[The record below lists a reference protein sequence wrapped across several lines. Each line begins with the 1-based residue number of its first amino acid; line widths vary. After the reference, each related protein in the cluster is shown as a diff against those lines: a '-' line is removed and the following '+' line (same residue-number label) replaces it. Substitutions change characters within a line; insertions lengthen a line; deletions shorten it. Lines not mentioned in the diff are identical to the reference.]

1 MCGIAGILNY
11 TRQRLKIDETDLVRM
26 AKSISHRGPDG
37 SGVWTDQKKIAGL
50 AHTRLSIIDLSPL
63 GAQPMHSEDN
73 RFHLV
78 YNGEIYNHL
87 KLRHELVRLG
97 HTFSGR
103 SDTETLLHALI
114 EWGPKALARL
124 DGMFAF
130 CFYDSRKKKAMLA
143 RDRIGIKPLYYTFQH
158 GILYFAS
165 EIKAIFTHPNISP
178 SLDPLACYHYLTFL
192 TTPAPLT
199 MFKGIE
205 KVPAGHAMKISFR
218 TSKRREKIQ
227 GVQWWDAVVES
238 PEDARYEDETWV
250 KDEIRRMLGESIEKR
265 MMSDVP
271 FGVFL
276 SGGIDSSTNV
286 ALMDTFMTQPVKT
299 FTVGFKD
306 QPGYNEMEH
315 ARKISNIFKTEHH
328 EVEIDLDDMSDYLDQ
343 LVVTQD
349 EPIAD
354 WVCVPLYFV
363 SKLVRDTGT
372 IVVQVGE
379 GSDEQFVGYEG
390 FMEILKW
397 KKKYWDPIRSMPSI
411 SKSIPYGLANL
422 MRKFDPKWRGRKEFS
437 HRAWKDRELFWG
449 GAICYPEIFKSE
461 ITENRQ
467 HWISAVAGK
476 SYESEVDWLPD
487 GFKELDTYGVVKNY
501 MSVIDGKDPSP
512 DFTERMAYLE
522 LKLRLPELLLMR
534 VDKITMS
541 TSIEARVP
549 FLDHHMV
556 EFSMNIPQEM
566 KVKNGTPKYI
576 LKEAVRGLI
585 PDEIIDRK
593 KQGFDAPVREWLKG
607 SLGEKVEGTFKS
619 TKMREEGLI
628 NFDAGIDILNEHRKG
643 VNDLAYPVWSLFNL
657 ALWYDKWISGEDSA

>member
-11 TRQRLKIDETDLVRM
+11 SGRQFQILDSDLNRM
-26 AKSISHRGPDG
+26 AESIRHRGPDG
-37 SGVWTDQKKIAGL
+37 MGIWKDLDGVAGL

-63 GAQPMHSEDN
+63 GAQPMHSPDS
-73 RFHLV
+73 RYHLI
-78 YNGEIYNHL
+78 YNGEIYNHIA
-87 KLRHELVRLG
+87 VRRRLEHLG
-97 HTFSGR
+97 HSFVGR

-114 EWGPKALARL
+114 QWGPDALNKL
-124 DGMFAF
+124 EGMFAF
-130 CFYDSRKKKAMLA
+130 CFYDSVKQKALLV
-143 RDRIGIKPLYYTFQH
+143 RDRIGIKPLYYTFQD
-158 GILYFAS
+158 GVLFFAS
-165 EIKAIFTHPNISP
+165 EIKAILTHPKVSP
-178 SLDPLACYHYLTFL
+178 ELDPLAAYHYLTFL
-192 TTPAPLT
+192 TTPAPMT

-205 KVPAGHAMKISFR
+205 KVPAGHAMEITFR
-218 TSKRREKIQ
+218 TDDRDEKIH
-227 GVQWWDAVVES
+227 GFQWWDAS
-238 PEDARYEDETWV
+238 IPAPDDARYNDEEWV
-250 KDEIRRMLGESIEKR
+250 KGEIRRILAESIEKR

-286 ALMDTFMTQPVKT
+286 ALMSTFMSQPVKT

-306 QPGYNEMEH
+306 QPDYNEMEY
-315 ARKISNIFKTEHH
+315 ARKIRDLFKTEHH
-328 EVEIDLDDMSDYLDQ
+328 EVEIGLNDMQDYLDQ

-363 SKLVRDTGT
+363 SRLVRDAGT

-379 GSDEQFVGYEG
+379 GSDEQFIGYDG

-397 KKKYWDPIRSMPSI
+397 KKNYWDPIRSMPSFLRP
-411 SKSIPYGLANL
+411 IPYAGSSF
-422 MRKFDPKWRGRKEFS
+422 MRMFDPKWRGRKELS
-437 HRAWKDRELFWG
+437 YRAWKDRELFWG

-461 ITENRQ
+461 VTKDRNR
-467 HWISAVAGK
+467 WLKAVSDNAYN
-476 SYESEVDWLPD
+476 SPVNWLPSE
-487 GFKELDTYGVVKNY
+487 FRELDTYGVVKNY
-501 MSVIDGKDPSP
+501 LSKIDMKNPAP
-512 DFTERMAYLE
+512 DFVERMVYLE

-549 FLDHHMV
+549 FLDHKMV
-556 EFSMNIPQEM
+556 EFTMNIPQEL
-566 KVKNGTPKYI
+566 KVKNGVPKYI

-607 SLGEKVEGTFKS
+607 PFGGKVESVFRS
-619 TKMREEGLI
+619 TKMRDEGI
-628 NFDAGIDILNEHRKG
+628 IDFDAGINILNEHRRG
-643 VNDLAYPVWSLFNL
+643 INDLAYPVWSLFNL
-657 ALWYDKWISGEDSA
+657 ALWYDKWIVGGSAG